1 MFQGNSSCR
10 SVWTQVRVM
19 TGMCV
24 CSFQSGC
31 YNYVS
36 VSGALRSMYETEG
49 LRALF
54 SGLTATLLRDAPF
67 SGLYVMFYSQTK
79 MLLPPGETE
88 RSH

>member
-1 MFQGNSSCR
+1 
-10 SVWTQVRVM
+10 M

-31 YNYVS
+31 FNYVS